1 MARTTGVPTRRQAA
15 ARCAI
20 AALSAAAGVALLV
33 LAAVAPSP
41 GIVVLLAACAVTAGA
56 LIAGPLPVAV
66 LVLRLHRRP
75 RRRLPITPRARRAL
89 AQFHRE
95 LDALPETP
103 HPIGL

>member
-33 LAAVAPSP
+33 LATVAPSP

-56 LIAGPLPVAV
+56 VVAGPLPVAV

>member
-75 RRRLPITPRARRAL
+75 RRRLPITPRARRAVAEL
-89 AQFHRE
+89 HRE